1 MCARWR
7 MRWRPYEFLPKT
19 SLGRNDLTLS
29 PRIVLP
35 FLAVVMIWGST
46 WIVIKDGLGVVP
58 APWSV
63 TYRFGIAAAAMFAL
77 VAARRQRLWLSGGEW
92 GFALAIGLFQFVLNF
107 NFVYAA
113 EGHVTSGLVS
123 LVFALLMVPNAALS
137 RWWLKTPITG
147 GFLAGSA
154 IAIVGVALLFV
165 VEARRSGVG
174 EDVPL
179 GIALT
184 LGGVLAA
191 SVANVMQA
199 TPTGRAA
206 PMLSVLAWA
215 MLFGAIGDGAVALA
229 WHGAP
234 VWEARAGYWAGVVYL
249 AVFASAVAFPLYFG
263 LIRVIGPG
271 KAAYA
276 SLIVP
281 VVAMGLSTVFEGYR
295 WTPLAVG
302 GGVLAAIGL
311 VIALRSREP
320 RTPRATG

>member
-1 MCARWR
+1 M
-7 MRWRPYEFLPKT
+7 
-19 SLGRNDLTLS
+19 TLA

-35 FLAVVMIWGST
+35 FLAIVLIWGST

-63 TYRFGIAAAAMFAL
+63 TYRFVVAAAAMFAL
-77 VAARRQRLWLSGGEW
+77 VAARRQRLWLSGREW
-92 GFALAIGLFQFVLNF
+92 PFALAIGLTQFVLNF

-137 RWWLKTPITG
+137 RWWLKTPVTG
-147 GFLAGSA
+147 GFLLGSA
-154 IAIVGVALLFV
+154 VAIAGVALLFV
-165 VEARRSGVG
+165 VEARRGGVG
-174 EDVPL
+174 ENVPL

-191 SVANVMQA
+191 SVANVLQA

-215 MLFGAIGDGAVALA
+215 MLIGAGGDAAVAWGL
-229 WHGAP
+229 HGAP
-234 VWEARAGYWAGVVYL
+234 VWDARPGYWAGVAYL

-263 LIRVIGPG
+263 LIRAIGPG

-281 VVAMGLSTVFEGYR
+281 VVAMGLSTLFEGYR
-295 WTPLAVG
+295 WTPLALVG
-302 GGVLAAIGL
+302 AALAGVGL
-311 VIALRSREP
+311 VVALRSREP

>member
-1 MCARWR
+1 MQGGEAA
-7 MRWRPYEFLPKT
+7 P
-19 SLGRNDLTLS
+19 SLLTPRVALS
-29 PRIVLP
+29 FVAIVL
-35 FLAVVMIWGST
+35 IWGST

-58 APWSV
+58 AAWSV
-63 TYRFGIAAAAMFAL
+63 TYRFVLAAAAMFAL
-77 VAARRQRLWLSGGEW
+77 LGVRRQRAWLAGPEW

-137 RWWLKTPITG
+137 RWWLKTPISG
-147 GFLAGSA
+147 GFLLGSA
-154 IAIVGVALLFV
+154 IAIAGVALLFV
-165 VEARRSGVG
+165 VEVRRGGAG

-184 LGGVLAA
+184 ICGVLAA

-206 PMLSVLAWA
+206 PMLAVLAWA
-215 MLFGAIGDGAVALA
+215 MLFGALGDGAVA
-229 WHGAP
+229 WIGHGPP
-234 VWEARAGYWAGVVYL
+234 VWEARVAYWAGVAYL
-249 AVFASAVAFPLYFG
+249 AVFASAIAFPVYFG
-263 LIRVIGPG
+263 LIRLIGPG

-281 VVAMGLSTVFEGYR
+281 VVAMGLSTLFEGYL
-295 WTPLAVG
+295 WTPLAG
-302 GGVLAAIGL
+302 GGAALAGVGL
-311 VIALRSREP
+311 IIALRSREP
-320 RTPRATG
+320 KTPRATG

>member
-1 MCARWR
+1 MNARI
-7 MRWRPYEFLPKT
+7 L
-19 SLGRNDLTLS
+19 
-29 PRIVLP
+29 LP
-35 FLAVVMIWGST
+35 FLAIVLIWGST

-58 APWSV
+58 AAWSV
-63 TYRFGIAAAAMFAL
+63 TYRFLIASAAMFAL
-77 VAARRQRLWLSGGEW
+77 LAARRQRAWLAGPEW

-123 LVFALLMVPNAALS
+123 LVFALLMVPNAAFS
-137 RWWLKTPITG
+137 RLWLKTPISA
-147 GFLAGSA
+147 GFLLGSA
-154 IAIVGVALLFV
+154 IAIAGVAVLFV
-165 VEARRSGVG
+165 VEVRRGGAG

-184 LGGVLAA
+184 VCGVLAA

-206 PMLSVLAWA
+206 PMLTVLAWA
-215 MLFGAIGDGAVALA
+215 MAFGAVGDGAVA
-229 WHGAP
+229 WIGHGSP
-234 VWEARAGYWAGVVYL
+234 VWEARAGYWAGVGYL
-249 AVFASAVAFPLYFG
+249 AVFASAIAFPVYFG
-263 LIRVIGPG
+263 LIREIGPG

-281 VVAMGLSTVFEGYR
+281 VVAMGLSTAFEGYR
-295 WTPLAVG
+295 WTPLAVSG
-302 GGVLAAIGL
+302 AALAAVGL

>member
-1 MCARWR
+1 M
-7 MRWRPYEFLPKT
+7 
-19 SLGRNDLTLS
+19 LT
-29 PRIVLP
+29 PRILFP
-35 FLAVVMIWGST
+35 FLGVVLIWGST

-63 TYRFGIAAAAMFAL
+63 TYRFTLAAAAMFAL
-77 VAARRQRLWLSGGEW
+77 VAARRQRLWLRGPEW
-92 GFALAIGLFQFVLNF
+92 GFAAAIGLFQFILNF

-137 RWWLKTPITG
+137 RWWLKTPVTG
-147 GFLAGSA
+147 GFLAGSGVA
-154 IAIVGVALLFV
+154 IAGVALLFV

-184 LGGVLAA
+184 IGGVLAA
-191 SVANVMQA
+191 SVANVLQA
-199 TPTGRAA
+199 TETGRAA
-206 PMLSVLAWA
+206 PMLAVLAWA
-215 MLFGAIGDGAVALA
+215 MLMGAVGDGAVALA
-229 WHGAP
+229 WHGPP
-234 VWEARAGYWAGVVYL
+234 VWEARVGYWAGVAYL

-263 LIRVIGPG
+263 LIRAIGPG

-281 VVAMGLSTVFEGYR
+281 VVAMGLSTLFEGYR
-295 WTPLAVG
+295 WTPLACAG
-302 GGVLAAIGL
+302 AVLAGVGL
-311 VIALRSREP
+311 VIALKSREP
-320 RTPRATG
+320 RTTRVVG

>member
-1 MCARWR
+1 M
-7 MRWRPYEFLPKT
+7 
-19 SLGRNDLTLS
+19 LT
-29 PRIVLP
+29 PRTLLA
-35 FLAVVMIWGST
+35 FAAVVLIWGGT

-63 TYRFGIAAAAMFAL
+63 TYRFVLAAGAMFAL
-77 VAARRQRLWLSGGEW
+77 VAARRQRLWLGGAEW
-92 GFALAIGLFQFVLNF
+92 PFALAIGLFQFVLNF

-137 RWWLKTPITG
+137 RWWLGTPITG

-154 IAIVGVALLFV
+154 VAIAGVALLFA
-165 VEARRSGVG
+165 VEVRRGGAG

-184 LGGVLAA
+184 VCGVLAA
-191 SVANVMQA
+191 SVANVLQA

-215 MLFGAIGDGAVALA
+215 MLFGALGDGAVA
-229 WHGAP
+229 WVGHGPP
-234 VWEARAGYWAGVVYL
+234 VWEARAGYWAGVAYL
-249 AVFASAVAFPLYFG
+249 AVFASAVAFPVYFG
-263 LIRVIGPG
+263 LIRAIGPG

-281 VVAMGLSTVFEGYR
+281 VVAMGLSTAFEGYR
-295 WTPLAVG
+295 WTLLAVAG
-302 GGVLAAIGL
+302 AALAAVGL
-311 VIALRSREP
+311 VIALRAREP
-320 RTPRATG
+320 KTPRVVG